1 MRLNH
6 QNNLFV
12 IGSIRSGKSAVV
24 NIFGTVLRDNNQ
36 IATTAVAYGHHTES
50 LTRNVSLN
58 SYINEMT
65 LRRENEIHVKQR
77 LTVL

>member
-1 MRLNH
+1 M
-6 QNNLFV
+6 
-12 IGSIRSGKSAVV
+12 
-24 NIFGTVLRDNNQ
+24 FGTVLRDNNQ